1 MTNEE
6 QEMLRLLDNIK
17 NEQAY
22 RSKNEKEIEGL
33 EKRIELLITCNGES
47 YIRENKAREKL
58 VQQSKEYSR
67 GVWD

>member
-1 MTNEE
+1 
-6 QEMLRLLDNIK
+6 MLRLLDNIK

-33 EKRIELLITCNGES
+33 EKRIELLTTCNGES